1 MSPRRENHA
10 VTSVAG
16 APDSS
21 ARLARVAVA
30 ALFMAN
36 GALMATVVPRY
47 PDIRDRLDL
56 TNAALGAAISGFWV
70 GALVVGLSAGW
81 AVNRFGSA
89 RVAWG
94 STALAGANLAL
105 VALAPS
111 WGALVAVLLIA
122 GSLDAVADVAE
133 NAQGLLIE
141 RRYGRSVLNS
151 LHAMWSIGAVVG
163 GVASSIAAGA
173 DVPLLLH
180 FGVAGALVIATA
192 LVAARF
198 MLPDQPLIRRTPPV
212 ERKRPS
218 LRSPRARLLLM
229 VLTVGLIATLAQA
242 IEDTGSNWSA
252 LYLRDE
258 LGAGAALAGMGFVA
272 LQGFQTIGR
281 LVGDRVVFRYGD
293 VAVARAGATLAGVS
307 MGFALL
313 IATPA
318 VTILGFGLVGLGIAT
333 LIPSAMRAAGRVPGM
348 NPGTALT
355 LVGSVSRVGSIL
367 AAPLIGI
374 VADASSIRLALVFVP
389 IAAALLVVLAPALRT
404 AAPQE

>member
-1 MSPRRENHA
+1 M
-10 VTSVAG
+10 TL
-16 APDSS
+16 PDSG
-21 ARLARVAVA
+21 ARRARVAVA

-36 GALMATVVPRY
+36 GALLATVVPRF

-56 TNAALGAAISGFWV
+56 TNTALGVAISGFWV
-70 GALVVGLSAGW
+70 GALVVGLGAGW

-105 VALAPS
+105 LAMAPS
-111 WGALVAVLLIA
+111 WGALVAVLLLA

-141 RRYGRSVLNS
+141 RDYGRSVLNS

-173 DVPLLLH
+173 DVPLLVH
-180 FGVAGALVIATA
+180 FTVAGAVVIATS
-192 LVAARF
+192 LVAARH
-198 MLPDQPLIRRTPPV
+198 MLPDEPLIVRTRQTERR
-212 ERKRPS
+212 RPS
-218 LRSPRARLLLM
+218 LGLPHARLLVM
-229 VLTVGLIATLAQA
+229 VLTVGVIATLAQA

-258 LGAGAALAGMGFVA
+258 LGAGPALAGMGFVA

-293 VAVARAGATLAGVS
+293 VAVARAGATLAGAS
-307 MGFALL
+307 MGIALL
-313 IATPA
+313 VATPGI
-318 VTILGFGLVGLGIAT
+318 TILGFGLVGLGIAT

-355 LVGSVSRVGSIL
+355 LVGSVSRVGSLL
-367 AAPLIGI
+367 AAPLIGL

-389 IAAALLVVLAPALRT
+389 VAAALVLWLAPVLGSSP
-404 AAPQE
+404 PQD